1 MIRKIGIYKIYC
13 CIDNKSYIGS
23 SVNLN
28 VRLGKH
34 KNMLRRGIHKNNHLQ
49 NAWNLYGEINFSF
62 EIVEI
67 VEDKF
72 WLRAR
77 EQAWINRLRCF
88 DRDYGY
94 NKSRDSFYSSPID
107 MSLKEAHNTVE
118 ARINYSKA
126 AIKWQNDPNYR
137 DSIKV
142 RSLKRA
148 EQLRGTKQKEC
159 TKEKRRKS
167 MLAFFDEKTGL
178 TREER
183 IEKRINR
190 HKYVSKEQKARKLEL
205 QRIRRL
211 KIRNDK
217 NLK

>member
-1 MIRKIGIYKIYC
+1 
-13 CIDNKSYIGS
+13 
-23 SVNLN
+23 
-28 VRLGKH
+28 
-34 KNMLRRGIHKNNHLQ
+34 
-49 NAWNLYGEINFSF
+49 
-62 EIVEI
+62 
-67 VEDKF
+67 
-72 WLRAR
+72 
-77 EQAWINRLRCF
+77 
-88 DRDYGY
+88 
-94 NKSRDSFYSSPID
+94 